1 MYIAL
6 ELCPASLFDVIEYA
20 NTPEL
25 IKLQQSLDPKTSLS
39 QIMSGIQYLH
49 SLKIVH
55 RDIKPQVS
63 NLFFTTPILFF
74 NLLLFISIEYPH
86 NRV

>member
-55 RDIKPQVS
+55 RDIKPQVCIYFPRPRYCS
-63 NLFFTTPILFF
+63 LTFYFHIYR
-74 NLLLFISIEYPH
+74 ISS
-86 NRV
+86 